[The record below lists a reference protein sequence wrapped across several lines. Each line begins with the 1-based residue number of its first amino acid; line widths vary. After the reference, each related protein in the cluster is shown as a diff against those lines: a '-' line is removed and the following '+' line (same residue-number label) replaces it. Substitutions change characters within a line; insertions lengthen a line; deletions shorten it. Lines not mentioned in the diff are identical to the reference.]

1 LARIVI
7 RPSALELSLFRDQ
20 YHGVVAELEAQG
32 LDVELVAPEELRSGL
47 PEPEG
52 RYNVSVY
59 VGQLADTLLSVGVIV
74 GTLREHLRGAGTRSR
89 TRRGCIQLADGQKHE
104 FELPA

>member
-7 RPSALELSLFRDQ
+7 RPSALELGLFREQ
-20 YHGVVAELEAQG
+20 YEGVVAELEAQG
-32 LDVELVAPEELRSGL
+32 LDVELVGPEELRSGL

-59 VGQLADTLLSVGVIV
+59 VGQVAGTLLSAGVLV
-74 GTLREHLRGAGTRSR
+74 GTLRKHLRGKGTRSR
-89 TRRGCIQLADGQKHE
+89 ARRGCIQLADGQKHE